1 MTPMNPDTQ
10 ITSATLLSLSEQLT
24 HRGADPLMLRAL
36 IEEASDLG
44 AMRALARLGLND
56 ASAGS
61 DIHEV
66 RQLIEAWRS
75 AKSSAW
81 KALVGWCVKLIL
93 AGVLL
98 AVALHL
104 KLITGRMIGN

>member
-1 MTPMNPDTQ
+1 MALETH
-10 ITSATLLSLSEQLT
+10 ITSATLLSLSEQLI
-24 HRGADPLMLRAL
+24 HRGADPLILRAL

-44 AMRALARLGLND
+44 AMRALTRLGLND
-56 ASAGS
+56 ASAGA
-61 DIHEV
+61 DIHDV

-81 KALVGWCVKLIL
+81 KALVGWCVKFML

-98 AVALHL
+98 ALALHL
-104 KLITGRMIGN
+104 KLITGQFISAS